1 MRRTIFTL
9 IMLCIATLTLQA
21 QTAWT
26 AAGSS
31 TLFGSHWDETNTN
44 NDLIDKGNGIWE
56 LTKTDCILEKNVKYE
71 LKVLKNHNWAES
83 YPAAN
88 YVFTVKETGTYSVT
102 IQFNANNFEI
112 NVKTTKT
119 GDAVIGEKTWTVAG
133 FGTILGIEWDPK
145 ATENDMIKQDDNVT
159 YILTKTD
166 LTLAIGTYKYK
177 ICANHGW
184 AENYGDENDSE
195 GNASVFITKD
205 GIYDLTFTF
214 NSKTHEVSCDATRKA
229 DAIIE
234 KIWSVAG
241 SEGLFETAWDEQST
255 TNEMTKQENNIYIL
269 EKKGINL
276 NAQTYE
282 YKVCSNHDWTES
294 YGADPSGR
302 GNAILDITEAGTY
315 DVTFTFN
322 SVTKEV
328 SATAVRT
335 DTDGISQ
342 IAGDVKAKSVVF
354 NLQGHRVSTPKQGV
368 YIINGKKVVVK

>member
-31 TLFGSHWDETNTN
+31 TLFGSHWDEKDTR
-44 NDLIDKGNGIWE
+44 NDLTPLGNGIWE
-56 LTKTDCILEKNVKYE
+56 LTKTDCILEKNVKNE
-71 LKVLKNHNWAES
+71 LKVLKDHSWAES
-83 YPAAN
+83 YPQTN
-88 YVFTVKETGTYSVT
+88 YVFTVEETGTYNVT
-102 IQFNANNFEI
+102 IQFNENTYEVGVI
-112 NVKTTKT
+112 TKKT

-159 YILTKTD
+159 YILTKTN

-177 ICANHGW
+177 ICANHDW
-184 AENYGDENDSE
+184 AENYGDDNDSE
-195 GNASVFITKD
+195 GNASIFITKD

-214 NSKTHEVSCDATRKA
+214 NSKTHEVSCEPTKKA

-241 SEGLFETAWDEQST
+241 NEGLFETAWDELST
-255 TNEMTKQENNIYIL
+255 ANEMTKQENNIYIL

-302 GNAILDITEAGTY
+302 GNAILNITEAGIY